1 MSQNELV
8 RWAMDKQRLAESG
21 LPNLEKQG
29 CAIGYPEGPKG
40 VKGEE
45 GADWSRR
52 VADPYGRWSGGR
64 ELEPPAYPILPLFL
78 ICWCR
83 AEDAPQSIL

>member
-1 MSQNELV
+1 MSQKELV
-8 RWAMDKQRLAESG
+8 RWAMNNRRLAESG

-45 GADWSRR
+45 GRTGAVGLR
-52 VADPYGRWSGGR
+52 VRMAGGLR
-64 ELEPPAYPILPLFL
+64 GGSYSLPPTRF
-78 ICWCR
+78 CR
-83 AEDAPQSIL
+83 FF